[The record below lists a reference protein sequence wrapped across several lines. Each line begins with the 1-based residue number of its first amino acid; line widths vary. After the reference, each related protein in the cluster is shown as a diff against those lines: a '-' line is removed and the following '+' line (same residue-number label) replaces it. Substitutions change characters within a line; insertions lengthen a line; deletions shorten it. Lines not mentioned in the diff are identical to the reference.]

1 MENVIC
7 NYSTFHNCYF
17 TFSIK
22 YTLDQNKYNFDLI
35 GSLDKIVICPQ

>member
-1 MENVIC
+1 MEYVIC

-22 YTLDQNKYNFDLI
+22 YTLDQKNSNFDLF
-35 GSLDKIVICPQ
+35 GSLDKTVICPQ